1 MISLIPFNQPPKGFE
16 PFRKPA
22 KQTLLIVDDE
32 EGPRQS
38 LRVVFKDDY
47 HILLADNGRKAIELA
62 QQNIVHAAVVDI
74 RMAGMSGIEL
84 LERLKA
90 IDSGIEVVMLTAYE
104 TIETVRQALRFG
116 ACDYLNKPFDLK
128 TMRAAVASAMERR
141 SLSDEIRSTN
151 LKLAELQDELHNNK
165 LQEEIAANRGEIYA
179 SIIHDINGPLTVI
192 SGFIQLIN
200 QQIGE
205 TRRVEGEDLE
215 TVKHRL
221 YRVMRQVTHCI
232 EISQR
237 YLAFLRQHPS
247 EAARVYVNQVLHDLQ
262 ELLGVHPC
270 AQQHQLEIVP
280 LSEDTQLEVNGTDLM
295 QILLNLAMNGFQ
307 STDQPHTVRVSG
319 RLLHEPLDLSGFE
332 DGPRDRI
339 VNAAGFNNAPPLI
352 ELCVQDDGPGI
363 CAEHLPN
370 IFQPYFTT
378 KSPSRGTGLG
388 LSIVQR
394 LVSAARG
401 LIHLRTGAGSGT
413 VFKIYFPAWSRAVM
427 G

>member
-1 MISLIPFNQPPKGFE
+1 MISLIPFNQPPSGMQ
-16 PFRKPA
+16 PFRKPS

-47 HILLADNGRKAIELA
+47 HILMADNGRKAIELA
-62 QQNIVHAAVVDI
+62 QQNVVHAAVLDI

-90 IDSGIEVVMLTAYE
+90 VDSGIEVVMLTAYE

-151 LKLAELQDELHNNK
+151 IKLAELQAELHNHK
-165 LQEEIAANRGEIYA
+165 LREEIAANRGEIYA

-192 SGFIQLIN
+192 SGFIQLIH
-200 QQIGE
+200 QQIGDA
-205 TRRVEGEDLE
+205 RRVEGEDLE
-215 TVKHRL
+215 TVKERL
-221 YRVMRQVTHCI
+221 RRIIRQVTHCI

-237 YLAFLRQHPS
+237 YLAFLRQHPGEVS
-247 EAARVYVNQVLHDLQ
+247 RVYVNQVLDDLR
-262 ELLGVHPC
+262 ELLSAHPGTQ
-270 AQQHQLEIVP
+270 AHKVEVAP
-280 LSEDTQLEVNGTDLM
+280 LPEDTQIEINGTDLM
-295 QILLNLAMNGFQ
+295 QILLNLAMNAFQ
-307 STDQPHTVRVSG
+307 STDQPHEVRISA
-319 RLLHEPLDLSGFE
+319 RLLDRPLDLARFE
-332 DGPRDRI
+332 EGPQDRI
-339 VNAAGFNNAPPLI
+339 LNREAFDNAPPLI
-352 ELCVQDDGPGI
+352 ELSVQDDGPGI
-363 CAEHLPN
+363 SLELLPK

-378 KSPSRGTGLG
+378 KTGRGTGLG

-394 LVSAARG
+394 LVCASRG
-401 LIHLRTGAGSGT
+401 LLHLRTGLSGT
-413 VFKIYFPAWSRAVM
+413 VFHIYLPAWSRAVVS
-427 G
+427 